1 MIRLCPKCKTDTDR
15 NKIGKCMTT
24 KFCMQCQKPVYVI
37 DKDLSEWKPIYNK
50 LGKVTRRICPVCA
63 AGKKKFDSSGQYKQ

>member
-1 MIRLCPKCKTDTDR
+1 MTIR
-15 NKIGKCMTT
+15 
-24 KFCMQCQKPVYVI
+24 FCMQCRRSIYVP
-37 DKDLSEWKPIYNK
+37 DDVSDWKPIYNK

>member
-1 MIRLCPKCKTDTDR
+1 MTIR
-15 NKIGKCMTT
+15 
-24 KFCMQCQKPVYVI
+24 FCMQCRRSIYVP
-37 DKDLSEWKPIYNK
+37 DDVTAWKPIYNK